1 MKKAIVSWIAWYY
14 DFKDGQVNTSG
25 PTFDLHKYFF
35 SSHEK
40 HLILSSGPEGDERSM
55 LLYTRLKH
63 AFPDRQIELKF
74 TEVMDVFD
82 FRELRIHAERALE
95 SLKKYE
101 TDILFSNGTTP
112 MRLVW
117 LILHLENNGYKT
129 RLIQGKDPNMAEKG
143 DRFPEIQAD
152 TSLFTQGIRIRKRE
166 EKKPVKDILTL
177 QKLLPLYKKAEQI
190 AEVDGITTLLEGESG
205 TGKEVMARYIHA
217 QSARSNKL
225 MVSVNCASLGDTL
238 LESRLFGHKKGAF
251 TDAVAD
257 SAGLLQAAEKGTIF
271 LDEIGD
277 ISPYMQVSLLRVL
290 QERNIRPV
298 GSTEEIPIDVR
309 IVAATNKSLRKACEK
324 GIFRWDLYY
333 RLTQTRLSLPAFR
346 QYPVEDRKA
355 FIHHFLRQ
363 KSEIY
368 QRPLLQLSPE
378 VLQQLL
384 SYSFPGNIR
393 ELENLITHFYVF
405 CTEGSVQLDH
415 MPTDLNIETDEDLS
429 LERAKALHIKKIID
443 LCMGNHSRAME
454 VLDISRNTLKK
465 YL

>member
-1 MKKAIVSWIAWYY
+1 MRKALVSWIAWYY
-14 DFKDGQVNTSG
+14 DFEGGEVNLQG
-25 PTFDLHKYFF
+25 PTFDVHEHFYDD
-35 SSHEK
+35 HEK
-40 HLILSSGPEGDERSM
+40 HLILSSGPKGDIRSE

-63 AFPDRQIELKF
+63 AYPNRQIELKY
-74 TEVMDVFD
+74 TDVQDVYD

-95 SLKKYE
+95 SLKEYE

-117 LILHLENNGYKT
+117 LILHLEKNGYHT
-129 RLIQGKDPNMAEKG
+129 RLIQGKDPEMAEEG
-143 DRFPEIQAD
+143 NRFPEIQAD

-166 EKKPVKDILTL
+166 EGKTERSLLTL

-205 TGKEVMARYIHA
+205 SGKEVMARYIHA
-217 QSARSNKL
+217 QSARSKKA
-225 MVSVNCASLGDTL
+225 MVSVNCAALGDDL
-238 LESRLFGHKKGAF
+238 LESRLFGYKKGAF
-251 TDAVAD
+251 TGAEKDTQ
-257 SAGLLQAAEKGTIF
+257 GLMQAADQGTIF

-309 IVAATNKSLRKACEK
+309 IIAATNKSLRKACEK
-324 GIFRWDLYY
+324 GTFRWDLYY

-346 QYPVEDRKA
+346 QYPAEDREA
-355 FIHHFLRQ
+355 FFHHFLLQ
-363 KSEIY
+363 KAETY
-368 QRPLLQLSPE
+368 QRPLLTLSPE
-378 VLQQLL
+378 IRKQLL

-405 CTEGSVQLDH
+405 CTDGMIQRAH
-415 MPTDLNIETDEDLS
+415 MPSDLNMEKEENLS
-429 LERAKALHIKKIID
+429 LEHAKATHIRKIID
-443 LCMGNHSRAME
+443 LCHGNHTQAME
-454 VLDISRNTLKK
+454 LLDISRNTLKK
-465 YL
+465 YV